1 MARRAFTRPSEQY
14 DREYQN
20 YLVSELEYQSGLTF
34 NKGERIEAN
43 GGDQTELVLVS
54 ADGSKFKIQVD
65 NSGNLSTT
73 AVS

>member
-1 MARRAFTRPSEQY
+1 MARKTFTRPSEQY

-43 GGDQTELVLVS
+43 GGDQTEIVLVS
-54 ADGSKFKIQVD
+54 PDGSKFKIQAD

-73 AVS
+73 TVS

>member
-1 MARRAFTRPSEQY
+1 MARKTFTRPSEQY

>member
-1 MARRAFTRPSEQY
+1 MARKSFTRPGEEY
-14 DREYQN
+14 NREYQN
-20 YLVSELEYQSGLTF
+20 YLVSELENQSGLTF

-43 GGDQTELVLVS
+43 GGDQTEIVLVS
-54 ADGSKFKIQVD
+54 PDGSKFKIEAD

>member
-1 MARRAFTRPSEQY
+1 MDIITFTRPGEQY
-14 DREYQN
+14 DMEYQN
-20 YLVSELEYQSGLTF
+20 YLVSELENQSGLTF

-43 GGDQTELVLVS
+43 GGDQTEIVLVS
-54 ADGSKFKIQVD
+54 PDGSKFKIQAD

>member
-1 MARRAFTRPSEQY
+1 MARRSFTRPSEQY

-65 NSGNLSTT
+65 NSGNLSSTS
-73 AVS
+73 VS

>member
-1 MARRAFTRPSEQY
+1 MARRSFTRPSEQY

-43 GGDQTELVLVS
+43 GGDQTEIVLVS
-54 ADGSKFKIQVD
+54 PDGSKFKIQAD

-73 AVS
+73 SVS

>member
-1 MARRAFTRPSEQY
+1 MARRSFTRPCEQY

-54 ADGSKFKIQVD
+54 PNGSKFKIQVD

-73 AVS
+73 SVS

>member
-1 MARRAFTRPSEQY
+1 MARRSFTRPSEQY
-14 DREYQN
+14 DKEYQN

-73 AVS
+73 SVS

>member
-1 MARRAFTRPSEQY
+1 MARRSFTRPSEQY

>member
-1 MARRAFTRPSEQY
+1 MARRTFTRPSEQY

-20 YLVSELEYQSGLTF
+20 YLVSELENQSGLTF

-43 GGDQTELVLVS
+43 GGDQTEIVLVS
-54 ADGSKFKIQVD
+54 PDGSKFKIQAD
-65 NSGNLSTT
+65 NCGNLSTT

>member
-1 MARRAFTRPSEQY
+1 MARKTFTRPSEQY

-20 YLVSELEYQSGLTF
+20 YLVSELENQSGLTF

-43 GGDQTELVLVS
+43 GGDQTEIVLVS
-54 ADGSKFKIQVD
+54 LDGSKFKIQVD